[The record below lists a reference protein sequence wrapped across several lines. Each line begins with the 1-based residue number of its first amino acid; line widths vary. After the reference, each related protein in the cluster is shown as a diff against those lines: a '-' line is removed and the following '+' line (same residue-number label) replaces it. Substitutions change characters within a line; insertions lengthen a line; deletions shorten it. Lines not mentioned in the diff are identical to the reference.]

1 MTNSTEDSR
10 VQTGESQSPTIYPH
24 LYPNIIQDSSAG
36 SAGIVA
42 GELAA
47 EDEGLLSNEIF
58 RTHSYG
64 AIPEEETV
72 GEGSANT
79 AKYEI
84 DDPNGGYALPK
95 SKLYPVLG
103 SIFMGAYLA
112 ALDGTVVATLL
123 TLIASD
129 LNAVSNI
136 SWIATAYLLSSSAF
150 QPIFGKLSDIFGRKV
165 LLVCCTLL
173 FGIGCMVCVTD
184 SLTVLVI
191 GRFITGW
198 GGSGLT
204 SLGTITMSDIIP
216 LRDRGFYQ
224 GLANVCFGLG
234 SASGGIIG
242 GLIADY
248 FGWKYVFIL
257 QVPLAFIVGLSIY
270 LNLNLPEG
278 SPGLGAQGQDI
289 TQKLKR
295 VDFLGSF
302 VLVSALMMILIAAS
316 LGGREIAYSSNLF
329 IGLTITSLFLLGCFV
344 YVEKNISPEPI
355 IPIHL
360 LANRTILA
368 SSLTNWFYTMGVFTT
383 LFYVP
388 IYYTSVL
395 DYSATQNGVRLIPNF
410 LGVSL
415 GSVGAGLYMKKTGK
429 YYKLTIIAGIVS
441 IFGMTNIATITPS
454 IPNWQQFV
462 LLLPSGLGYSC
473 MLTVTLL
480 ALIAAVPM
488 KYQACTTS
496 IQYTFRSTGS
506 TLGVA
511 IASAIFQNVLL
522 WRLTENITRL
532 VPDKDQA
539 KDIIEHALKNTN
551 YIDIAPKYVR
561 KAIRESYAAGCKGA
575 FVFALST
582 VVIGYACSLFM
593 REHKLHTS
601 MNRD

>member
-1 MTNSTEDSR
+1 MFNSQDNDHSEELHSSFTH
-10 VQTGESQSPTIYPH
+10 PH
-24 LYPNIIQDSSAG
+24 LHPNIIQDSSAG

-47 EDEGLLSNEIF
+47 EDEGLLNNELF
-58 RTHSYG
+58 RSHSYG
-64 AIPEEETV
+64 AIPEEQEAA
-72 GEGSANT
+72 EESHEPS
-79 AKYEI
+79 KYDI
-84 DDPNGGYALPK
+84 DDPNGGYAL
-95 SKLYPVLG
+95 SKRQLYPVVA

-112 ALDGTVVATLL
+112 ALDATVVTTLL

-129 LNAVSNI
+129 LDAVSNI
-136 SWIATAYLLSSSAF
+136 SWIATAYLLSCSAF

-165 LLVCCTLL
+165 LLVCCTIL
-173 FGIGCMVCVTD
+173 FGVGCLICVTD
-184 SLTVLVI
+184 SLAILVI

-224 GLANVCFGLG
+224 GLANVFFGLG

-242 GLIADY
+242 GLVADY
-248 FGWKYVFIL
+248 LGWKYVFIL
-257 QVPLAFIVGLSIY
+257 QVPLAFIVGLVIH

-289 TQKLKR
+289 KQKLKR

-302 VLVSALMMILIAAS
+302 VLVTSLMMVLTAAS
-316 LGGREIAYSSNLF
+316 LGGREIAYSSKTF
-329 IGLTITSLFLLGCFV
+329 IGLTATSLILLGGFV
-344 YVEKNISPEPI
+344 YVEMNVSTEPI

-368 SSLTNWFYTMGVFTT
+368 SSLTNWFYTMGIFTT

-388 IYYTSVL
+388 VYYTSVL
-395 DYSATQNGVRLIPNF
+395 DYTATQNGVRLIPNF

-429 YYKLTIIAGIVS
+429 YYKLAVVSGIVS
-441 IFGMTNIATITPS
+441 LFGMTKIAIITPS
-454 IPNWQQFV
+454 IPNWQQFL
-462 LLLPSGLGYSC
+462 LLLPSGLGYSSI
-473 MLTVTLL
+473 LTVTLL

-506 TLGVA
+506 TLGVS

-522 WRLTENITRL
+522 HRLTDSVNKL

-539 KDIIEHALKNTN
+539 KDIIKHALKNTN
-551 YIDIAPKYVR
+551 YIDLAPKYVR

-575 FVFALST
+575 FIFGLST
-582 VVIGYACSLFM
+582 VAIGYVCSLFM